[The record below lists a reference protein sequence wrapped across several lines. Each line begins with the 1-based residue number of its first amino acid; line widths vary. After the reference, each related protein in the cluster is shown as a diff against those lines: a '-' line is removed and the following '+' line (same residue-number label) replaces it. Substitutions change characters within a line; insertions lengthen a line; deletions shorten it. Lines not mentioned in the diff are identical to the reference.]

1 MNPIKTVT
9 EIIAVVM
16 AFLMGLTATINSL
29 FNGDIYPYESNTRT
43 VGLETFTR
51 SQGVTTDGE
60 SWIFSGDGRLTKVS
74 LDGETEIASNKKA
87 LAEFERY
94 GSDHIGG
101 ISYYDG
107 KVYASVED
115 GDSFAYPIVAVY
127 DSETLEF
134 TGKYKVISTDILF
147 RGCPWVCCDAQRGV
161 FYVGNSRN
169 CTEIYAFDI
178 ETMEYKKT
186 IPLESEI
193 FKIQGAEMYD
203 GYMLA
208 ATNDSTRAV
217 YALNVETGKYE
228 KMFDRIM
235 YVPRLIDNFG
245 GEGEDIT
252 VLAMEDGTL
261 FHALDIGALFIDS
274 NLRHYKPIEEK

>member
-1 MNPIKTVT
+1 MNKVT
-9 EIIAVVM
+9 QIISIVI
-16 AFLMGLTATINSL
+16 AFLMGITGTINSL
-29 FNGDIYPYESNTRT
+29 FNGDAYPYESCTRT
-43 VGLETFTR
+43 LGLETFTR

-60 SWIFSGDGRLTKVS
+60 SWIFSGDGKLTRVS
-74 LDGETEIASNKKA
+74 LDGETTIASNKKA
-87 LAEFERY
+87 LAPFEKY

-107 KVYASVED
+107 RVYASVED
-115 GDSFAYPIVAVY
+115 GNSFSYPIVAVY
-127 DSETLEF
+127 DGESLEF

-147 RGCPWVCCDAQRGV
+147 RGCPWVCCDSDRGW

-169 CTEIYAFDI
+169 CKEIYAFDL
-178 ETMEYKKT
+178 ETMEYVKT

-193 FKIQGAEMYD
+193 FKIQGAEMY
-203 GYMLA
+203 GSVMIA

-217 YALNVETGKYE
+217 YEVNLEAGTFE

-235 YVPRLIDNFG
+235 YVPKLIDNFG

-252 VLAMEDGTL
+252 VLPMEDGTL
-261 FHALDIGALFIDS
+261 FHALDLGALFVDS
-274 NLRHYKPIEEK
+274 NLRHYKPINKN

>member
-1 MNPIKTVT
+1 MNIVT
-9 EIIAVVM
+9 EILAIVM
-16 AFLMGLTATINSL
+16 AFLMGLTGTINSL
-29 FNGDIYPYESNTRT
+29 FNGDIYPYESVTRT
-43 VGLETFTR
+43 VGLETLTR

-60 SWIFSGDGRLTKVS
+60 SWIFSGDGKLTKVS
-74 LDGETEIASNKKA
+74 LDGETVTASNKKA
-87 LAEFERY
+87 LEPFKEY

-101 ISYYDG
+101 ISYYNG

-115 GDSFAYPIVAVY
+115 GDSFSYPIVAVY
-127 DSETLEF
+127 DGESLEF

-147 RGCPWVCCDAQRGV
+147 RGCPWVCCDGDRGV

-169 CTEIYAFDI
+169 CTEIYAFDL
-178 ETMEYKKT
+178 ETMEYVKT

-203 GYMLA
+203 GFMIA
-208 ATNDSTRAV
+208 GTNDSTRAV
-217 YALNVETGKYE
+217 YKLNVESGRYE

-235 YVPRLIDNFG
+235 YVPKLIDNFG

-252 VLAMEDGTL
+252 VLPMEDGTL

-274 NLRHYKPIEEK
+274 NLRHYKPTGEN

>member
-1 MNPIKTVT
+1 MNVVT
-9 EIIAVVM
+9 EILAIVM
-16 AFLMGLTATINSL
+16 AFLMGLTGVINSL

-60 SWIFSGDGRLTKVS
+60 SWIFSGDGKLTRVS
-74 LDGETEIASNKKA
+74 LDGETVIASNKKA
-87 LAEFERY
+87 LKPFEEY

-101 ISYYDG
+101 ISYYEG
-107 KVYASVED
+107 KVYASIED
-115 GDSFAYPIVAVY
+115 GDSFSYPIVAVY
-127 DSETLEF
+127 DGETLEF

-147 RGCPWVCCDAQRGV
+147 RGCPWVCCDGDRGV
-161 FYVGNSRN
+161 FYVGNSRD

-178 ETMEYKKT
+178 ETMEYVKT

-203 GYMLA
+203 GFMIA
-208 ATNDSTRAV
+208 GTNDSTRAV
-217 YALNVETGKYE
+217 YRMNVETGTFE

-235 YVPRLIDNFG
+235 YVPKLIDNFG

-252 VLAMEDGTL
+252 VLPMEDGTL

-274 NLRHYKPIEEK
+274 NLRHYKLTGEN

>member
-1 MNPIKTVT
+1 MNIVT
-9 EIIAVVM
+9 EILAIVM
-16 AFLMGLTATINSL
+16 AFLMGLTGTINSL
-29 FNGDIYPYESNTRT
+29 FNGDIYPYESVTRT
-43 VGLETFTR
+43 VGFETFTR

-60 SWIFSGDGRLTKVS
+60 SWIFSVDGKLTKVS
-74 LDGETEIASNKKA
+74 LDGETVTASNKKA
-87 LAEFERY
+87 LEPFKEY

-101 ISYYDG
+101 ISYYNG

-115 GDSFAYPIVAVY
+115 GDSFSYPIVAVY
-127 DSETLEF
+127 DGESLEF

-147 RGCPWVCCDAQRGV
+147 RGCPWVCCDGDRGV

-169 CTEIYAFDI
+169 CTEIYAFDL
-178 ETMEYKKT
+178 ETMEYVKT

-203 GYMLA
+203 GFMIA
-208 ATNDSTRAV
+208 GTNDSTRAV
-217 YALNVETGKYE
+217 YKLNVESGRYE

-235 YVPRLIDNFG
+235 YVPKLIDNFG

-252 VLAMEDGTL
+252 VLPMEDGTL

-274 NLRHYKPIEEK
+274 NLRHYKPTGEN